1 VRNVTSTSTRSD
13 YVSSQS
19 AIDDCRPTCDG
30 GLYRA
35 RRVDPF
41 SLKCRVRIVRE
52 SLGFLGVAL
61 LSLIASTHARAD
73 YLSRD
78 EVRTFIDT
86 MQSEHGIDAAE
97 TERVLGS
104 ARFQPTVFRLMGPEP
119 VAPTKPVVRNYP
131 AYRGKFLTKTRIAAG
146 TRYWAM
152 HEKQLSRAE
161 IEFGVPAEVILGILG
176 VETAYGQNTGS
187 FRVVDAL
194 ATIAFDGPRRQD
206 YFREELKELLLLA
219 RDGGFDPLEIKG
231 SYAGAMGL
239 PQFMPS
245 SIRRWAVDFDRDGKI
260 DLANSPADAIG
271 SIASYLSANGWTD
284 NELAT
289 VTVKLPAGREK
300 DFVSGLERAHQVDD
314 LRKLGVKFSN
324 GTLPDGACSVFE
336 LPTPGKAPRYVA
348 GFANFG
354 AITHYNRSTFYA
366 SAVLDLA
373 TAVRNARNA
382 QLVAQAASERPRVH
396 TSQAKAAT
404 DDHAGG

>member
-1 VRNVTSTSTRSD
+1 MRS
-13 YVSSQS
+13 
-19 AIDDCRPTCDG
+19 
-30 GLYRA
+30 
-35 RRVDPF
+35 
-41 SLKCRVRIVRE
+41 
-52 SLGFLGVAL
+52 FLLSAL
-61 LSLIASTHARAD
+61 LLAVSTTTAHAD
-73 YLSRD
+73 YLSRSD
-78 EVRTFIDT
+78 VRSFIDT
-86 MQSEHGIDAAE
+86 MQSEHGLEAAE
-97 TERVLGS
+97 IERVLGS
-104 ARFQPTVFRLMGPEP
+104 ARFQPTVFRLIGPEP

-131 AYRGKFLTKTRIAAG
+131 AYRAKFLTKTRVAAG
-146 TRYWAM
+146 TRYWAQ
-152 HEKQLSRAE
+152 HEKQLRRAE
-161 IEFGVPAEVILGILG
+161 IEYGVPAEVILGILG

-219 RDGGFDPLEIKG
+219 RDSGLDPLDIKG

-260 DLANSPADAIG
+260 DLANSAADAIG

-289 VTVKLPAGREK
+289 VSVKLPAGRESE
-300 DFVSGLERAHQVDD
+300 FVSGLERTHQVAD

-324 GTLPDGACSVFE
+324 GKVPDGACSVFE

-348 GFANFG
+348 GFSNFG

-373 TAVRNARNA
+373 HAVRDARDA
-382 QLVAQAASERPRVH
+382 QLVAQAASQRHRE
-396 TSQAKAAT
+396 QAE
-404 DDHAGG
+404 DHAG